1 MENLEFLYSL
11 MSPYLFQEAKN
22 NIKHLEYYFSTNPDT
37 SGSPLVHELIEAI
50 KVYDYQ
56 AVGDPLFKSI
66 LSKTGKS
73 RKEAQTILEELKK
86 WQTYPENLIQPSR
99 KLLADTVA
107 KVEIDQILYRFKD
120 SPSDAYK
127 AIKNSNVN
135 TGIDSGFCITKFE
148 DLNMPKL
155 LADNDLGS
163 IKTCYGW
170 LNDVFQP
177 HNGIERGQIGIIC
190 APPGV
195 GKSLF
200 AMNLALYFAI
210 NKVRTLYVTLGDLS
224 ERDWVVRLGTIYT
237 GCTFAEAYRNFEAV
251 GNGIKKLVSGYLD
264 ISVNPSGKITAQEI
278 VDACL
283 NSDYEAIFVDYDAN
297 HKGASDGTE
306 DSGSSM
312 YSSLGAI
319 YSEYTRLSLSGRLVF
334 MCSQPKIS
342 AWHGLIGLTDIGE
355 SKRKQETADFIVTI
369 SDTAQDCP
377 NHLYT
382 AYIPKARRGRVGTKK
397 YLIRIEGRFIEIPK
411 GVYDQLSQ
419 EKEEIN
425 YTQQEIERIIS
436 EYRKLQNGVT
446 QKQNTLQSGSGPVS
460 LGPGFGNGNNPYM
473 MTP

>member
-22 NIKHLEYYFSTNPDT
+22 SIKHLEYYFSTNPDT
-37 SGSPLVHELIEAI
+37 AGSPLVHELIDAI
-50 KVYDYQ
+50 KTYDYQ

-127 AIKNSNVN
+127 ALKNSDIN
-135 TGIDSGFCITKFE
+135 TGIDSGFTITKFE
-148 DLNMPKL
+148 DLNLPKL
-155 LADNDLGS
+155 LAENNLGS
-163 IKTCYGW
+163 LKTCYGW
-170 LNDVFQP
+170 LNDVFPP

-210 NKVRTLYVTLGDLS
+210 NKVKVLYVTLGDLS

-237 GCTFAEAYRNFEAV
+237 GCTFADAYKNFEAV
-251 GNGIKKLVSGYLD
+251 GNGVKKLVSGYLD
-264 ISVNPSGKITAQEI
+264 ISVQPSGKITAQEI
-278 VDACL
+278 VDRCMG
-283 NSDYEAIFVDYDAN
+283 SDYDAIFVDYDAN

-306 DSGSSM
+306 ESGSSM

-319 YSEYTRLSLSGRLVF
+319 YSEYTRLSLSGKLVF
-334 MCSQPKIS
+334 MCSQPKLS

-355 SKRKQETADFIVTI
+355 SKRKQETADFIITI
-369 SDTAQDCP
+369 SDTTQDCP

-382 AYIPKARRGRVGTKK
+382 VYIPKARRGRVGTKK

-425 YTQQEIERIIS
+425 YTQQEIERIIK
-436 EYRKLQNGVT
+436 EYYKLQTGVA
-446 QKQNTLQSGSGPVS
+446 QKQQTATIQGPVS
-460 LGPGFGNGNNPYM
+460 LGPGFGNGNNPY
-473 MTP
+473 TP